1 MNAVSGID
9 DLTTAA
15 TRAQSDSAT
24 AARAAVDSLP
34 WLAASL
40 EDDRA
45 HGRFD
50 AWGRSTVIDENIGAP
65 VISRALFDELHR
77 RAGIAA
83 QWPVGNAGLL
93 HCYGYL
99 LSLAETPYGLK
110 RDRWVHDD
118 LARACG
124 LPDGAL
130 LPWTDGATLLSRAT
144 TAAAE
149 LFSTATASASHPTD
163 GRDARLALTAAQ
175 GPSALA
181 YAVAPSPRS
190 TPLLITL
197 FPVADAAVA
206 LAEFLGSPPRLRWN
220 AA

>member
-15 TRAQSDSAT
+15 TRALSDSAT
-24 AARAAVDSLP
+24 TARAAVDSLP
-34 WLAASL
+34 WLAAAL
-40 EDDRA
+40 EDDRE

-99 LSLAETPYGLK
+99 LSLVETPYGLK
-110 RDRWVHDD
+110 RERWVAPA
-118 LARACG
+118 LAEACA
-124 LPDGAL
+124 LAPDAF
-130 LPWTDGATLLSRAT
+130 LPWLEGATLLHRAG
-144 TAAAE
+144 AAASGI
-149 LFSTATASASHPTD
+149 LHSASLSSTATVD
-163 GRDARLALTAAQ
+163 GRHTRVGVTREQ
-175 GPSALA
+175 GPAALA
-181 YAVAPSPRS
+181 YAVAVTSET
-190 TPLLITL
+190 TPLLITM
-197 FPVADAAVA
+197 FPVADAGVV
-206 LAEFLGSPPRLRWN
+206 LTEFASTPRLRWN
-220 AA
+220 AV

>member
-24 AARAAVDSLP
+24 TARAAVDSLP
-34 WLAASL
+34 WLAAAL
-40 EDDRA
+40 EDDRE

-99 LSLAETPYGLK
+99 LSLVETPYGLK
-110 RDRWVHDD
+110 RERWVTPA
-118 LARACG
+118 LAEACA
-124 LPDGAL
+124 LAPDAF
-130 LPWTDGATLLSRAT
+130 LPWLEGATLLHRAG
-144 TAAAE
+144 AAASGI
-149 LFSTATASASHPTD
+149 LHSASLSSTATVD
-163 GRDARLALTAAQ
+163 GRHTRVGVTREQ
-175 GPSALA
+175 GPAALV
-181 YAVAPSPRS
+181 YAVAAVSAT
-190 TPLLITL
+190 TPLLITM
-197 FPVADAAVA
+197 FPVADAGVV
-206 LAEFLGSPPRLRWN
+206 LTEFASTPRLRWN
-220 AA
+220 AV

>member
-1 MNAVSGID
+1 MSGID

-34 WLAASL
+34 WLVASL
-40 EDDRA
+40 EDDRE

-99 LSLAETPYGLK
+99 LSRVETPYGLK
-110 RDRWVHDD
+110 RERWVTPA
-118 LARACG
+118 LAEACA
-124 LPDGAL
+124 LAPDAF
-130 LPWTDGATLLSRAT
+130 LPWLEGATLLHRAG
-144 TAAAE
+144 AAASGI
-149 LFSTATASASHPTD
+149 LRSASLSSTATVD
-163 GRDARLALTAAQ
+163 GRHTRVGVTREQ
-175 GPSALA
+175 GPAALA
-181 YAVAPSPRS
+181 YAVAVTSET
-190 TPLLITL
+190 TPLLITM
-197 FPVADAAVA
+197 FPVADAGVV
-206 LAEFLGSPPRLRWN
+206 LTEFASTPRLRWN
-220 AA
+220 AV

>member
-9 DLTTAA
+9 ELTTAA

-34 WLAASL
+34 WLSSSL
-40 EDDRA
+40 EDDRE

-77 RAGIAA
+77 RAGITA

-99 LSLAETPYGLK
+99 LSLVETPYGLK
-110 RDRWVHDD
+110 RERWVTPA
-118 LARACG
+118 LAEACA
-124 LPDGAL
+124 LAPDAF
-130 LPWTDGATLLSRAT
+130 LPWLDGTTLLERAGAVASRIIHGAPSSRT
-144 TAAAE
+144 LTVERRPTLVGLTREQGPAALSYAVAAAAE
-149 LFSTATASASHPTD
+149 TA
-163 GRDARLALTAAQ
+163 
-175 GPSALA
+175 
-181 YAVAPSPRS
+181 
-190 TPLLITL
+190 PLLITL
-197 FPVADAAVA
+197 FPVADASTV
-206 LAEFLGSPPRLRWN
+206 LTEFASTPGLRWN
-220 AA
+220 AV